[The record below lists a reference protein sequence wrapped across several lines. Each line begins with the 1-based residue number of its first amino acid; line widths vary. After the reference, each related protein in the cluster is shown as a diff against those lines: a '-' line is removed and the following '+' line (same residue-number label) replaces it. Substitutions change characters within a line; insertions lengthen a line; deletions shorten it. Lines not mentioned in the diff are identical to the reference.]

1 MNKKDLSEGAIIFL
15 IAVSFALL
23 TNLFRSDS
31 LPLVQT
37 KPASVSFSTKN
48 NQEPTVSLQ
57 VLKEKFNK
65 PGIILIDAR
74 SPQEFK
80 EGHIPW
86 AINIPYHEF
95 SEKLPE
101 FMQQISFSQETIIYC
116 GGIECS
122 DAQDTASLLKAKGY
136 KDVKVYKGGWKEWTQ
151 NNMPVEKGGEF
162 D

>member
-1 MNKKDLSEGAIIFL
+1 MNKKELSEGAIIFL
-15 IAVSFALL
+15 VAVSFALL

-31 LPLVQT
+31 LPLVQL
-37 KPASVSFSTKN
+37 KPASVFSPTKN
-48 NQEPTVSLQ
+48 NQESTVSFE
-57 VLKEKFNK
+57 VLKGKFK
-65 PGIILIDAR
+65 KSDIILIDVR

-80 EGHIPW
+80 KEHIPW

-101 FMQQISFSQETIIYC
+101 FMQQISFSQETIIYR

-136 KDVKVYKGGWKEWTQ
+136 KDVKVYKGGWGEWTQ
-151 NNMPVEKGGEF
+151 KNMPLEKEGGV